1 MKKSEMFE
9 IISKKSGIDKKDVD
23 KVFYEFNN
31 LLADALR
38 KGEIVQI
45 NGFGK
50 FYVKDMPSVRRVNPI
65 TRRFY
70 MTKAQKVTKFRAYKK
85 LKHCVN

>member
-9 IISKKSGIDKKDVD
+9 IISKKSKIDLAIID
-23 KVFYEFNN
+23 KVFIEFKN
-31 LLADALR
+31 LLIDALK
-38 KGEIVQI
+38 KGEVIELR
-45 NGFGK
+45 GFGK

-70 MTKAQKVTKFRAYKK
+70 MTKPQKATKFKAYKNF
-85 LKHCVN
+85 KHCVN